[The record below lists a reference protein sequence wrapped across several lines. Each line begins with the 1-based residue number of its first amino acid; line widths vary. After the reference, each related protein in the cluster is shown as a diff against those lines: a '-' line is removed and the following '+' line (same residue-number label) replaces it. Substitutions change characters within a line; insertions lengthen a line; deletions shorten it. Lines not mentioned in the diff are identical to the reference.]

1 MKKVLLLF
9 AIVTLSAMQSFAQ
22 DSVDYKWTMQGDS
35 NFSFVSGDGYSGGQI
50 NAMALYSFTDALQA
64 GARVGLGFGDWQSD
78 AAISIAARYFLT
90 ESWFAYGEYG
100 LTDTAIDGGA
110 LGVGYRVKIGNR
122 VEFNPTLTYGLES
135 EELGLSMGF
144 AIRF

>member
-1 MKKVLLLF
+1 MKKLLLLPVILLMCF
-9 AIVTLSAMQSFAQ
+9 TINAQ
-22 DSVDYKWTMQGDS
+22 DSVDYKWTVQGDS
-35 NFSFVSGDGYSGGQI
+35 NFAFVSGDGYSGGQV

-64 GARVGLGFGDWQSD
+64 GARFGFGFGDYQYD

-100 LTDTAIDGGA
+100 LTDTAIDGAA
-110 LGVGYRVKIGNR
+110 LGAGYRVKIGER
-122 VEFNPTLTYGLES
+122 IEFNPTLSYALEYEEFGLT
-135 EELGLSMGF
+135 MGF

>member
-1 MKKVLLLF
+1 MKNLLF
-9 AIVTLSAMQSFAQ
+9 IPIILLMCLSTNAQ

-35 NFSFVSGDGYSGGQI
+35 NFSFVSGDGYSGGQV

-64 GARVGLGFGDWQSD
+64 GARVGLGFGDWEYD

-100 LTDTAIDGGA
+100 LTDTAIDGAA
-110 LGVGYRVKIGNR
+110 LGAGYRVKIGDR
-122 VEFNPTLTYGLES
+122 VEFNPTLSYGLES
-135 EELGLSMGF
+135 EEIGLTMGF